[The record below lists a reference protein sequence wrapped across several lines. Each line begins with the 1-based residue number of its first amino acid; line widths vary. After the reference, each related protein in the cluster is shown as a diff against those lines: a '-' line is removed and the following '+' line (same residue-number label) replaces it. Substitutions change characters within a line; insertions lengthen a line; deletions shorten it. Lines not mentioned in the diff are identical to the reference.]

1 MAKADEGGGISS
13 CPWSPWSQPGE
24 DFMRVGF
31 SGDVVADG
39 RIEGHM
45 EGVQLEVMLFSNVF
59 LKFTVLGKCI
69 FVTFT
74 FIWFIKV
81 SLAKKLFSTLVA
93 SASNCQIIF
102 L

>member
-13 CPWSPWSQPGE
+13 CQHCDSSRALVSPWSQHGV
-24 DFMRVGF
+24 DFMRVGL
-31 SGDVVADG
+31 SGDVVGDG

-59 LKFTVLGKCI
+59 L
-69 FVTFT
+69 
-74 FIWFIKV
+74 
-81 SLAKKLFSTLVA
+81 SLLSLVY
-93 SASNCQIIF
+93 

>member
-1 MAKADEGGGISS
+1 MAKADEGGRISS
-13 CPWSPWSQPGE
+13 CQHCDSSRAFVSPWSQPGG

-59 LKFTVLGKCI
+59 L
-69 FVTFT
+69 
-74 FIWFIKV
+74 
-81 SLAKKLFSTLVA
+81 SLLSLLNVY
-93 SASNCQIIF
+93 

>member
-1 MAKADEGGGISS
+1 
-13 CPWSPWSQPGE
+13 
-24 DFMRVGF
+24 MRVGF

-45 EGVQLEVMLFSNVF
+45 EGVQLEVILFSNVF

-81 SLAKKLFSTLVA
+81 SLARKLFSTLVA
-93 SASNCQIIF
+93 IAESAC
-102 L
+102 LK